1 MKYRLHMSLLLLAMT
16 NAACTPLT
24 RLGGNTDQI
33 ANNTEFVHF
42 LSPDELNA
50 QMLQSPISAPRATP
64 EKVSTLETRARLLR
78 QPVLNDLD
86 RSNLLRGLINSN

>member
-24 RLGGNTDQI
+24 RLGGNADQI
-33 ANNTEFVHF
+33 SNNTEFVHF

-50 QMLQSPISAPRATP
+50 QILQSPISAPRATP

-78 QPVLNDLD
+78 RPVLNDLD
-86 RSNLLRGLINSN
+86 RSNLLRGVINSN

>member
-1 MKYRLHMSLLLLAMT
+1 MSLFLLAMT
-16 NAACTPLT
+16 NAGCTPLT
-24 RLGGNTDQI
+24 RLEGNTDQI

-64 EKVSTLETRARLLR
+64 EKVSRLETRARLLR

-86 RSNLLRGLINSN
+86 RSNLLRGVINSN

>member
-1 MKYRLHMSLLLLAMT
+1 MKYRLHMALLLLAMT
-16 NAACTPLT
+16 YAACTPLT

-50 QMLQSPISAPRATP
+50 QILQSPISAPRATP
-64 EKVSTLETRARLLR
+64 EKVSRLETRARLLR
-78 QPVLNDLD
+78 QPVLNYLD

>member
-1 MKYRLHMSLLLLAMT
+1 MLLFLFAMT
-16 NAACTPLT
+16 NAGCTPLT
-24 RLGGNTDQI
+24 RLEGNTDQI

-50 QMLQSPISAPRATP
+50 QILQSRISAPRATT
-64 EKVSTLETRARLLR
+64 EKVSELDIRTRLLR

-86 RSNLLRGLINSN
+86 RSNLLRGVINSD

>member
-1 MKYRLHMSLLLLAMT
+1 MSLFLLAMT
-16 NAACTPLT
+16 NAGCTPLT
-24 RLGGNTDQI
+24 RLEGNTDQI

-64 EKVSTLETRARLLR
+64 EKVSRLETRARLLR

>member
-1 MKYRLHMSLLLLAMT
+1 MSLLLLAMT

-24 RLGGNTDQI
+24 RLRGNTDQI

-50 QMLQSPISAPRATP
+50 QILQSPISAPRATP
-64 EKVSTLETRARLLR
+64 EKVSRLETRARLLR

>member
-1 MKYRLHMSLLLLAMT
+1 MSLFLLAMT
-16 NAACTPLT
+16 NAGCTPLT
-24 RLGGNTDQI
+24 RLEGNTDQI

-50 QMLQSPISAPRATP
+50 QMLHSPISAPRATP
-64 EKVSTLETRARLLR
+64 EKVSRFETRARLLR

-86 RSNLLRGLINSN
+86 RSNLLSGLINSN

>member
-1 MKYRLHMSLLLLAMT
+1 MSLFLLAMT
-16 NAACTPLT
+16 NASCTPLT

-33 ANNTEFVHF
+33 ANNNEFVHF

-64 EKVSTLETRARLLR
+64 EKVSRLETRARLLR
-78 QPVLNDLD
+78 RPVLNDLD
-86 RSNLLRGLINSN
+86 RSNLLRGVINSN

>member
-1 MKYRLHMSLLLLAMT
+1 MSLFLLATT
-16 NAACTPLT
+16 NAGCTPLT

-33 ANNTEFVHF
+33 SNNTEFVHF

-50 QMLQSPISAPRATP
+50 QILQSPISAPRATP
-64 EKVSTLETRARLLR
+64 EKVSRLETRARLLR